1 MSSNWEAYYDL
12 LPAGDSESG
21 VMGGGMENQGLEDMV
36 SHIPG
41 ASTPTEMFRGRFV
54 HYFNLPQSYFR
65 LPHLISLVFS
75 SLS

>member
-54 HYFNLPQSYFR
+54 PYFNLPHHTLGY
-65 LPHLISLVFS
+65 HISLA
-75 SLS
+75 LC